1 MYCHSHRFQEYNA
14 DIKTFTCPFTLQMH
28 KLRSIH
34 NASNIRIVKNFV
46 LCVFNYESLL
56 IIFIHGAIAICYI
69 QNPVQFRFS
78 KQVLYSVFR
87 NEIL

>member
-34 NASNIRIVKNFV
+34 NASNIRIFKNFV

-56 IIFIHGAIAICYI
+56 IIFIHGLLLYAIYKT
-69 QNPVQFRFS
+69 QFNLDLVNKFCTLFS
-78 KQVLYSVFR
+78 G